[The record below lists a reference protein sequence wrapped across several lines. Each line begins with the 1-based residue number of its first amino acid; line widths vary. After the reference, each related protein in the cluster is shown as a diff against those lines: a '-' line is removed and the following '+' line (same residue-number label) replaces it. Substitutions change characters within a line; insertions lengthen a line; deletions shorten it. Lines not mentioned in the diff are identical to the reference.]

1 MRNRVN
7 GGALVSDGQLFVF
20 VSHYFQKALS
30 VTQPRHFNTVSILK
44 MSIGP
49 KNNYFP
55 PAQLSSPGKVGILRI
70 SKTISASKKIVLVI
84 FGEYNE
90 KEAAC
95 NTPSA

>member
-1 MRNRVN
+1 MRNKVN

-55 PAQLSSPGKVGILRI
+55 PAQLSSPGKLGILRI
-70 SKTISASKKIVLVI
+70 SKTISA
-84 FGEYNE
+84 
-90 KEAAC
+90 
-95 NTPSA
+95 